1 MRRAAPRHADT
12 ITKRAIARDALF
24 YARKKVTEPLAL
36 DIVASQFPATSLI
49 NFTPFLLLFVSPFS
63 LLSACVVYIYIYM
76 YICTFLVRCVV
87 HGQIVQ
93 WSNS

>member
-1 MRRAAPRHADT
+1 MRRATPRHADT

-63 LLSACVVYIYIYM
+63 LLSACVYM